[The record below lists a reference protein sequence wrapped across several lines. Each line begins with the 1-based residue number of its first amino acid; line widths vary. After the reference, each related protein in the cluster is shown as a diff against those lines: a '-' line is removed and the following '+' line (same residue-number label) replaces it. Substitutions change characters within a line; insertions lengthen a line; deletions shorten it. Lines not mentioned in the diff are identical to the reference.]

1 MPSGSVSPST
11 LHPTRIGLAPTLA
24 DARHRWGPSWATPLG
39 MVCLAF
45 LSASLGLQ
53 GIMGKRIGSPM
64 NTTVVLTTTWVE
76 IFNDPLLL
84 SFKKQTGRDVRIG
97 GVLTLLFGA
106 FVSRA
111 LTNAC
116 GGAAGAIG
124 CLCAFRM
131 VQLVWWLFVPSPPEV

>member
-1 MPSGSVSPST
+1 
-11 LHPTRIGLAPTLA
+11 
-24 DARHRWGPSWATPLG
+24 

-45 LSASLGLQ
+45 LSATLGLQ

-84 SFKKQTGRDVRIG
+84 SLKRQTGRDVRIG
-97 GVLTLLFGA
+97 GVLALLFGA

-124 CLCAFRM
+124 CLCALRV
-131 VQLVWWLFVPSPPEV
+131 VQGVWWVLIPSPEE

>member
-1 MPSGSVSPST
+1 MT
-11 LHPTRIGLAPTLA
+11 A
-24 DARHRWGPSWATPLG
+24 LG
-39 MVCLAF
+39 F

-53 GIMGKRIGSPM
+53 GIMGKRVGSPM

-76 IFNDPLLL
+76 IFNDPMLL
-84 SFKKQTGRDVRIG
+84 SFKRQTGRDVRVG
-97 GVLTLLFGA
+97 GVLCLLFGA

-124 CLCAFRM
+124 CLAAFRM
-131 VQLVWWLFVPSPPEV
+131 IQLGWWAMIPSVEEA